1 MSESTPSLSDPTDA
15 TVGSVEAA
23 CGTLLGFLDRL
34 ACLGKTHSMD
44 TLAASELTFSQL
56 RVMFAL
62 GAHGDGAECMSVNEI
77 AEHVNLSLA
86 ATGRTV
92 DKLVVAGLADRRED
106 TADRRVKRVSLTDEG
121 RHIVDSHLSIKQDII
136 SAFVAGLPDNLRADL
151 CSALNPIIDADV
163 DYFTGV
169 LDATSTSSPS
179 ATEQKVDS

>member
-1 MSESTPSLSDPTDA
+1 MPEPTPSLGDPTDV
-15 TVGSVEAA
+15 TVGSVEAT
-23 CGTLLGFLDRL
+23 CGTLLDFLDRL
-34 ACLGKTHSMD
+34 ACLGKTHTMD

-62 GAHGDGAECMSVNEI
+62 GAHGNGAECMSVNEI

-121 RHIVDSHLSIKQDII
+121 RRMVDSHLSIKQEIVR
-136 SAFVAGLPDNLRADL
+136 AFVAGLPDNLRADL

-163 DYFTGV
+163 DYFVGV
-169 LDATSTSSPS
+169 IDPTPTSSRPDI
-179 ATEQKVDS
+179 EQKVDS